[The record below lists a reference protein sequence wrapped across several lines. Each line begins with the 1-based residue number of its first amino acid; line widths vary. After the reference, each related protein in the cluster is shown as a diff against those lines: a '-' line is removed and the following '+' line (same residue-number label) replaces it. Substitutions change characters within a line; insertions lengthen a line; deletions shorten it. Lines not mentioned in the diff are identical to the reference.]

1 MERIAVMMTDM
12 NYGGVETVIMNY
24 YRRIDKTKYQFDFF
38 VLEGSQIPQREEIES
53 MGGRLYVVPRYSKPW
68 TYCKKVY
75 EIFEQNHYKIVHS
88 NMNTLSVFPLCMAK
102 KTGIP
107 VRIAHNHS
115 TAAKG
120 EGKKNIAKY
129 LLRPLVKMYATDYLA
144 CSRMAGEWM
153 FGKKTVAKGRVHII
167 NNAIEIEDY
176 KFNREKRIE
185 IREKYGISD
194 KEILIGCIGRL
205 CFQKNQEFLIKV
217 LEKLGD
223 STIKLMF
230 IGDGEDKRQLE
241 EETKKLGIERQ
252 VIIVPGCSDVKNY
265 YSAFDIF
272 AMPSRY
278 EGWGMVAVEA
288 QVNGLSCV
296 LSDKFP
302 EEVAMTERAN
312 RIALEVNK
320 WVEEIDNQIKIGTE
334 RTVIE
339 KSDNHLF
346 DNYDV
351 KIQIKYLQEYYESK
365 SCSFCNK

>member
-53 MGGRLYVVPRYSKPW
+53 MGGRVYVVPRYSKPW

-75 EIFEQNHYKIVHS
+75 EIFEQNHYQIVHS

-102 KTGIP
+102 KAGIP

-167 NNAIEIEDY
+167 NNAIEIEDFR
-176 KFNREKRIE
+176 FNREKRIE

-230 IGDGEDKRQLE
+230 VGDGEDKRQLV
-241 EETKKLGIERQ
+241 EETKQLGIERQ
-252 VIIVPGCSDVKNY
+252 VIIVPGCSDAKNY

-288 QVNGLSCV
+288 QVNELSCV

-334 RTVIE
+334 RTFIE